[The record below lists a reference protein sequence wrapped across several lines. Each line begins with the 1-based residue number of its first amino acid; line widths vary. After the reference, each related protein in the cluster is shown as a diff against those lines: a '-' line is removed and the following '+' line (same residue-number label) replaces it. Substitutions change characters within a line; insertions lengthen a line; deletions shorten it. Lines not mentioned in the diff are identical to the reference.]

1 VGHVCCNQRG
11 IRGLNYGMH
20 ECRIA
25 WERFQG
31 EMYAWNLKMR
41 FQGKGS

>member
-1 VGHVCCNQRG
+1 
-11 IRGLNYGMH
+11 MH

-25 WERFQG
+25 WERLQG